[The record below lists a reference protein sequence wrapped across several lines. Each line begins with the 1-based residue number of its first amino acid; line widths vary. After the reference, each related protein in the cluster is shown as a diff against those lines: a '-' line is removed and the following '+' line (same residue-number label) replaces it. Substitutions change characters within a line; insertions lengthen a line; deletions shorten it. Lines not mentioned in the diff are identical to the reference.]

1 MSEPT
6 RLRVVVALV
15 AAVVLASGCA
25 EIPTSGAVHVGRP
38 LSAVGGLGD
47 VDVRV
52 QPPQAQPGMSPT
64 DVVLGFLRA
73 VVNNDGDYEIARSY
87 LTPKAAQTWNATGI
101 TTYDD
106 GSVKISGAAGS
117 GKGRTINLRVSRR
130 GFVDARGE
138 FSPSAG
144 PLHATFRVVR
154 QRRDWRIDQLPNG
167 VLLSTSDAQRALRL
181 ATLYY
186 VDRTHTSLVPEQ
198 VLLRPQAIGFT
209 TATMRALLAGPG
221 PWLGPAVHTGFPRGV
236 NLLGNV
242 AVGNDGTAEVNLS
255 TAVRQASQS
264 QLRELAA
271 QVVWTVLQDSQI
283 AAVRLLADG
292 APLNIAGVPA
302 VQNRATWADYDPAP
316 VEGLPAFYAREGG
329 WRSATGGSNPSLQSA
344 AGLSWLAMSSDGRNL
359 AAVSGDPGHER
370 LLTWHSGGRPEARL
384 SADALTPPAVDR
396 SGNVIVVARDRRRN
410 EVVGVSALGRQSPVD
425 ASALE
430 SVPVSALS
438 IAPDG
443 SRVAAVAGA
452 AGQGRLL
459 VGRVSDDRGRLVFD
473 DFRDVLPQWR
483 DVRSVAWDGAGQL
496 VATASD
502 DAHHRRLIA
511 VDSDGYSWRVLSTDG
526 VRGEP
531 VAVAAAPGQPLLVL
545 AGSTVWIARATGGW
559 RRVGP
564 GGQPGYPG

>member
-1 MSEPT
+1 MAA
-6 RLRVVVALV
+6 ALL
-15 AAVVLASGCA
+15 AAGCA
-25 EIPTSGAVHVGRP
+25 DIPTSGAVHVGRP

-52 QPPQAQPGMSPT
+52 QPAQAHPGMSPT

-87 LTPKAAQTWNATGI
+87 LTSRAAESWNATGI

-106 GSVKISGAAGS
+106 GSVQLAAKGHS
-117 GKGRTINLRVSRR
+117 ARGRTVALRVSRR
-130 GFVDARGE
+130 GFVDARGD

-144 PLHATFRVVR
+144 ELHATFRVIK

-181 ATLYY
+181 ATLYFI
-186 VDRTHTSLVPEQ
+186 DRTHTTLVPEQ

-209 TATMRALLAGPG
+209 TANVRALLAGPG
-221 PWLGPAVHTGFPRGV
+221 PWLGPAVHTGFPSGV

-242 AVGNDGTAEVNLS
+242 AVSKDGNAEVNLS
-255 TAVRQASQS
+255 AGVRQASPT

-283 AAVRLLADG
+283 SSVRLLADG
-292 APLNIAGVPA
+292 APLNIAHVPA
-302 VQNRATWADYDPAP
+302 VQTRATWADYNPAP
-316 VEGLPAFYAREGG
+316 AEELPAFYAREGG

-344 AGLSWLAMSSDGRNL
+344 AGLSWLAIGSDGRIL
-359 AAVSGDPGHER
+359 AALGGTPGRQR
-370 LLTWHSGGRPEARL
+370 LMTWHSGGRPDSRL
-384 SADALTPPAVDR
+384 TAAAVTPPDVDR
-396 SGNVIVVARDRRRN
+396 NGNVVVVARRLRGN
-410 EVVGVSALGRQSPVD
+410 TVVAVNPLGQKSVVD
-425 ASALE
+425 APALA

-438 IAPDG
+438 ISPDG
-443 SRVAAVAGA
+443 SRVAVVAGA
-452 AGQGRLL
+452 AGSGRLL
-459 VGRVSDDRGRLVFD
+459 VGRVSADRDRMVFD
-473 DFRDVLPQWR
+473 DFRDVLPQWS
-483 DVRSVAWDGAGQL
+483 DVRGVGWDGADQL
-496 VATASD
+496 VVTASD

-545 AGSTVWIARATGGW
+545 AGSTVWTVRATGGW
-559 RRVGP
+559 RRIGP
-564 GGQPGYPG
+564 GGQPGYPD